1 MWFLSLRPLNNLLSL
16 NLKDKPNKRQ
26 KNRFFSRYWFLH
38 VDFICLFTYRISYSA
53 LLWLCILLL
62 FPLFWHPAIWI
73 IHLLEL
79 ELCHLFV
86 FLTYYLPSQLLFSLL
101 LALL

>member
-1 MWFLSLRPLNNLLSL
+1 MTVEQVLSRC
-16 NLKDKPNKRQ
+16 
-26 KNRFFSRYWFLH
+26 WFLH
-38 VDFICLFTYRISYSA
+38 VDFTCLFTYRISYSV

-62 FPLFWHPAIWI
+62 FPLFWYPAIWI
-73 IHLLEL
+73 IQLLEL